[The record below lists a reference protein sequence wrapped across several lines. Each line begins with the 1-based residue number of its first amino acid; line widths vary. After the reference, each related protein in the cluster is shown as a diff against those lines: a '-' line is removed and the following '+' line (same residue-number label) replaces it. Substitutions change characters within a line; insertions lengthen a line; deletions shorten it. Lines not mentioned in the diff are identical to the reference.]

1 MLSVIIPSRNEQG
14 YLEKTIESVLNAA
27 EGEIEV
33 IVVLDGWLPENPIQF
48 PVTDTKQLRWIHN
61 PESIGQRQAINQAA
75 RQARGKYIMKL
86 DAHCAVAPGFDVIL
100 ARDCEY
106 DMTMIPRMYNLDV
119 ETWQPKWKKRTDY
132 MFIGLLDGNLRAL
145 YYDDRNAK
153 LLGIPGGKLRQPDND
168 KMIDETMCCMGPGFF
183 MWKDRFWELGGCM
196 EEHGGWGQQGVEES
210 CKAWL
215 SGGRMMVN
223 KNTWFAHWFRGGG
236 VPEGH
241 KKGFPYKMTQRAV
254 NVARAYS
261 NDTWMNNKWPK
272 QVRTFE
278 WLLDK
283 FNPPGWDLKKKQETM
298 TTGGKLMEVST
309 RKAYYKHMISG
320 NRMPTWMGTKVVK
333 YPGDILLYQQ
343 VIYENKPDFIVE
355 SGTYKGGSALFFA
368 HVCELM
374 GHGQVITVDI
384 KDHDPPRHPR
394 ITHIIGR
401 ATDSATLDQVR
412 HMIDGGTVMVIL
424 DSNHHRKH
432 VKRELTRYGDM
443 VTPGQFMV
451 VEDTNYS
458 EIGKK
463 DGPDEAVAWFL
474 KRTKKFKREPIEEQ
488 FVFTLN
494 PGGWLRRV

>member
-61 PESIGQRQAINQAA
+61 PESIGQRQVINQAA

-254 NVARAYS
+254 NV
-261 NDTWMNNKWPK
+261 
-272 QVRTFE
+272 
-278 WLLDK
+278 
-283 FNPPGWDLKKKQETM
+283 
-298 TTGGKLMEVST
+298 
-309 RKAYYKHMISG
+309 
-320 NRMPTWMGTKVVK
+320 
-333 YPGDILLYQQ
+333 
-343 VIYENKPDFIVE
+343 
-355 SGTYKGGSALFFA
+355 
-368 HVCELM
+368 
-374 GHGQVITVDI
+374 
-384 KDHDPPRHPR
+384 
-394 ITHIIGR
+394 
-401 ATDSATLDQVR
+401 
-412 HMIDGGTVMVIL
+412 
-424 DSNHHRKH
+424 
-432 VKRELTRYGDM
+432 
-443 VTPGQFMV
+443 
-451 VEDTNYS
+451 
-458 EIGKK
+458 
-463 DGPDEAVAWFL
+463 
-474 KRTKKFKREPIEEQ
+474 
-488 FVFTLN
+488 
-494 PGGWLRRV
+494 